1 MKNFRVVI
9 VDALGSTTQT
19 IRNASAGG
27 MLDAI
32 NIAIN
37 NRQRPNTI
45 VSVTATIV

>member
-1 MKNFRVVI
+1 
-9 VDALGSTTQT
+9 
-19 IRNASAGG
+19 